1 MLAIYQRL
9 LQLYPRGHRQN
20 FGAEMSAVFEDLRG
34 DLALQGFVTRLTF
47 YVREG
52 SGLLLGALREHWR
65 ESGIGRF
72 KMQSEF
78 RFPKATWI
86 LMTIIL
92 AGVVSAI
99 EKGEAISASVPDP
112 GPAIIP
118 PIHAGPHTLVYGIAE
133 LFAAI
138 YAVGLLAWG
147 ILFVLRRSGA
157 ERIGGIESSR

>member
-9 LQLYPRGHRQN
+9 LQLYPRGHRQD
-20 FGAEMSAVFEDLRG
+20 FGDEMSAVFADLRG
-34 DLALQGFVTRLTF
+34 DVAPQGFVARLTF

-65 ESGIGRF
+65 QSGVGRF
-72 KMQSEF
+72 NMQSEF

-112 GPAIIP
+112 GLVVP
-118 PIHAGPHTLVYGIAE
+118 PIHPGPHTLVYGIAE

-138 YAVGLLAWG
+138 YAIGLLAWG
-147 ILFVLRRSGA
+147 ILFVLRGSGA
-157 ERIGGIESSR
+157 ERVGGMESSR